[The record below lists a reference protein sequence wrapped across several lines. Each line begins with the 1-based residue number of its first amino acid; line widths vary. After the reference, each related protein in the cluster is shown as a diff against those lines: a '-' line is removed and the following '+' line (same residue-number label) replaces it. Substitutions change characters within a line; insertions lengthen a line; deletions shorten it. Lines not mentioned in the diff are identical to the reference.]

1 MSSRTLS
8 ALEGDPIRAINGK
21 FANIRTQSQNAT
33 VNGQMLKAVTNSP
46 TIKIQFTGDVHINND
61 MDVDDFNRRVSTAI
75 VQTLDGE
82 ASKWGG

>member
-46 TIKIQFTGDVHINND
+46 TIELKFIGDVNINND
-61 MDVDDFNRRVSTAI
+61 MDIDDFNRRVSNAI
-75 VQTLDGE
+75 MQTLVCE
-82 ASKWGG
+82 VSKWGG